1 MDIRM
6 PSLKLSA
13 TLSVYF
19 AKQFTIYV
27 LCMFIA
33 ITAVVYLVDTI
44 ELLRRFA
51 SKDNLNVLLV
61 LKMAAFKAPEIS
73 QKIFPFS
80 VLFGL
85 SLIHISEPTRP
96 Y

>member
-1 MDIRM
+1 M

-19 AKQFTIYV
+19 AKQFTMYV

-44 ELLRRFA
+44 EHNSSKKMPINAVIQSMQLL
-51 SKDNLNVLLV
+51 
-61 LKMAAFKAPEIS
+61 
-73 QKIFPFS
+73 KIMYEYRNCMLWDF
-80 VLFGL
+80 
-85 SLIHISEPTRP
+85 EEK
-96 Y
+96 